1 MATGVSE
8 AVEVAKPTLVD
19 AVDIFQGIL
28 EGVVFQGHCNMGPT
42 TVHPPFFTMRG

>member
-28 EGVVFQGHCNMGPT
+28 SRRCRFSGT
-42 TVHPPFFTMRG
+42 L